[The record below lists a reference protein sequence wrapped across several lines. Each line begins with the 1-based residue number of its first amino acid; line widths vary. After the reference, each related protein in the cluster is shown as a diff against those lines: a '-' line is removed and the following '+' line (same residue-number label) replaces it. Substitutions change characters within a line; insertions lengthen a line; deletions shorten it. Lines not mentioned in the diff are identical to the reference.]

1 MNYLLVF
8 IGAGIGGVLR
18 QGVNVATMK
27 WFGLNFPWGTLTV
40 NILGSLIMGL
50 IAEYW
55 AVKSG
60 LPQSARLFLTTGVLG
75 GFTTFSTFSLDTATI
90 FERGETWLATGY
102 AIASVVLSVGA
113 LFLGLAIV
121 RNFVG
126 AQG

>member
-1 MNYLLVF
+1 MNYLIVF

-18 QGVNVATMK
+18 QGVNVATLK
-27 WFGLNFPWGTLTV
+27 WLGPNFPWGTLCV
-40 NILGSLIMGL
+40 NIVGSLVMGL

-55 AVKSG
+55 ALKSG
-60 LPQSARLFLTTGVLG
+60 LPQSARLFLTTGILG

-121 RNFVG
+121 RNLVTV
-126 AQG
+126 QG